1 MNNNSKLYSI
11 IKLLRPHQYVKNLFV
26 FLPLFFGLKIFE
38 LNLLSN
44 AIVTFIIFSLTASS
58 IYILNDIKDL
68 ESDKKHPTKR
78 NRPIAS
84 GNISRKEAVI
94 ILLITLSIILFLST
108 TIFSHVVIDTNVYL
122 IFLSYFVLN
131 LFYVTILKN
140 ITLVDVFIVSL
151 GFVLRLFAGS
161 FVTDIKLSAWIIL
174 MTFLLSLFMAFAKRR
189 DDVLL
194 FVKSGIEARKVIKGY
209 NLNFLNAALIS
220 IGTITI
226 VSYIMYTVSPD
237 VQARVHNEYLF
248 MTVLFVI
255 FGVFRYLQ
263 LTLVFEKSG
272 SPTKILLTDLPIQL
286 TVISWFVALFFI
298 LY

>member
-1 MNNNSKLYSI
+1 MNNNKLYNA
-11 IKLLRPHQYVKNLFV
+11 IKLLRPHQYVKNFFI

-38 LNLLSN
+38 LDLLLN
-44 AIVTFIIFSLTASS
+44 TIITFFIFSLTSS
-58 IYILNDIKDL
+58 CVYILNDILDS
-68 ESDKKHPTKR
+68 ENDKKHPTKK

-84 GNISRKEAVI
+84 GNISKKEAMLLFSI
-94 ILLITLSIILFLST
+94 ILTVIITLSL
-108 TIFSHVVIDTNVYL
+108 TIFNSVIIQSNVYL
-122 IFLSYFVLN
+122 VILSYFILN
-131 LFYVTILKN
+131 LFYAAILKH
-140 ITLVDVFIVSL
+140 ITLLDVFIVSL
-151 GFVLRLFAGS
+151 GFVLRLFAGAY
-161 FVTDIKLSAWIIL
+161 VTGIKLSVWIIL
-174 MTFLLSLFMAFAKRR
+174 MSFLLSLFMAFAKRR

-194 FVKSGIEARKVIKGY
+194 FVKEGIEARKVIKGY

-226 VSYIMYTVSPD
+226 VSYIMYTVSPA
-237 VQARVHNEYLF
+237 VQARIHNDYLF
-248 MTVLFVI
+248 MTVIFVI

-286 TVISWFVALFFI
+286 TVVSWFVALFFI

>member
-1 MNNNSKLYSI
+1 MNSKKLYNI
-11 IKLLRPHQYVKNLFV
+11 VKLLRPHQYVKNFFI

-38 LNLLSN
+38 LDLLENS
-44 AIVTFIIFSLTASS
+44 IITFIIFSLTSS
-58 IYILNDIKDL
+58 CIYILNDLLDL
-68 ESDKKHPTKR
+68 KNDKIHPTKK
-78 NRPIAS
+78 NRPLAS
-84 GNISRKEAVI
+84 GVISNKEAI
-94 ILLITLSIILFLST
+94 ILFSLILLITVLLSI
-108 TIFSHVVIDTNVYL
+108 TIFNQIIIGTNVYL
-122 IFLSYFVLN
+122 IIISYFTLN
-131 LFYVTILKN
+131 LFYVTILKH
-140 ITLVDVFIVSL
+140 ITLLDVFIVSL

-161 FVTDIKLSAWIIL
+161 FVTDIKLSVWIIL
-174 MTFLLSLFMAFAKRR
+174 MTFLLSLFMTFAKRR

-209 NLNFLNAALIS
+209 NLNFLNAALIA

-237 VQARVHNEYLF
+237 VQVRVHNDYLF

-286 TVISWFVALFFI
+286 TVVSWFVALFFI